1 MAVSSHTAAPQ
12 LTHAGTFILR
22 AYRMSCR
29 PSFALSISS
38 HYDSSRFDFGH
49 RDNSSIAPTHP
60 RRWMP
65 ITDHPDSLRSG
76 GLHTSFPLRAHLLM
90 PLEAWE
96 PSEAPQDLFDLCD
109 LPASTS
115 AMTHRH
121 SPSHPPPPYVWPSY
135 AAVREQHPDICPSA
149 AAPRHPSTSTSSGL
163 GRDRARLRRSTSV
176 AVSVMSA
183 PRLHHHHHHHHHHSA
198 SEDFGD
204 FVLDAGSPRTPLGV
218 LYHSCSLWEL
228 ASVVSAVAWLLVCL
242 AA

>member
-1 MAVSSHTAAPQ
+1 MITAGMRTTVATYCVLIFWATIAHGRVFPYSSASADACGNIH
-12 LTHAGTFILR
+12 LT
-22 AYRMSCR
+22 C
-29 PSFALSISS
+29 IS
-38 HYDSSRFDFGH
+38 FDFGH

-65 ITDHPDSLRSG
+65 ITDHPDSLRS
-76 GLHTSFPLRAHLLM
+76 AC
-90 PLEAWE
+90 E
-96 PSEAPQDLFDLCD
+96 PSEAPQDLFDPCD

-135 AAVREQHPDICPSA
+135 AAVREHPDICPSA

-163 GRDRARLRRSTSV
+163 RRDRARLRQSTSV

-183 PRLHHHHHHHHHHSA
+183 TRLHQHHHHHHSA

-228 ASVVSAVAWLLVCL
+228 ASLVSAVAWLLVCL

>member
-1 MAVSSHTAAPQ
+1 MITAGMRTTVATYCVLIFWATIAHGRVFPYSSASADACGNIH
-12 LTHAGTFILR
+12 LT
-22 AYRMSCR
+22 C
-29 PSFALSISS
+29 IS
-38 HYDSSRFDFGH
+38 FDFGH
-49 RDNSSIAPTHP
+49 RDNSSIAPTQP

-65 ITDHPDSLRSG
+65 ITDHPDSLR
-76 GLHTSFPLRAHLLM
+76 P
-90 PLEAWE
+90 AWE
-96 PSEAPQDLFDLCD
+96 PSEVPQDLFDPCD

-163 GRDRARLRRSTSV
+163 RRDRARLRQSTSV

-183 PRLHHHHHHHHHHSA
+183 ARLHQHHHHHHHHHPA

-228 ASVVSAVAWLLVCL
+228 ASLVSAVAWLLVCL